1 MGISIKKIFTKANSD
16 LGTAA
21 AAAT

>member
-1 MGISIKKIFTKANSD
+1 MGVSIKKIFTKANSD

-21 AAAT
+21 AQAT